1 MPSLLLPSLVSSLLV
16 SGFLYLSL
24 RIPFISSLVPSFFAS
39 LILCA
44 AAGPEQAKLF
54 IAYPFTILQCQLY
67 WCLSIVS
74 YLVPGLS
81 AKVARCDVV
90 YGPSFETETTDP
102 HDHDVA
108 LLALKEDPNYDHVTG
123 LLTLATRRPSSLLIA
138 TNNNLTVPDGPAE
151 AAAGVHP
158 ENRARSYTYTPPGT
172 PKIDDAE
179 IEHSMHRAR
188 RHTTTSLLPSVL
200 DELRSKFN
208 RRQQQEQEQHPSST
222 SSSRSSSP
230 VSFIDNDND
239 LERPEFTHHDSADF
253 RPTVY
258 QERHGITC
266 APVWW
271 RKAQRKVSKACK
283 LIAGT
288 DDPTEA
294 WDRFS
299 NAIDRKAQ
307 HAVERVKDHV
317 LHRDDSSQHSI
328 PAPAPNNSAADK
340 VELRRSMSRSSIT
353 SSESSM
359 SDERASQAPS
369 SGKTRRLVAKIAEK
383 ARSHKSGTWGK
394 RRGTA
399 E

>member
-1 MPSLLLPSLVSSLLV
+1 M
-16 SGFLYLSL
+16 
-24 RIPFISSLVPSFFAS
+24 
-39 LILCA
+39 LCA

-54 IAYPFTILQCQLY
+54 ITYPFTILQCQLY
-67 WCLSIVS
+67 WCLSTAS
-74 YLVPGLS
+74 CLVPGLL

-90 YGPSFETETTDP
+90 DGPAIETTDP
-102 HDHDVA
+102 HDPHDEA
-108 LLALKEDPNYDHVTG
+108 LSALKEDPNYDHTTG
-123 LLTLATRRPSSLLIA
+123 LLTLATRRPSSLLI
-138 TNNNLTVPDGPAE
+138 TDYNLTV
-151 AAAGVHP
+151 AGVHP
-158 ENRARSYTYTPPGT
+158 ENRQRSYTYTPPGT

-179 IEHSMHRAR
+179 IENSMHRAR

-208 RRQQQEQEQHPSST
+208 HRQQQEHEQQS
-222 SSSRSSSP
+222 SSSP
-230 VSFIDNDND
+230 VSFIDSNNDNV
-239 LERPEFTHHDSADF
+239 ERPELTHQDSADF

-266 APVWW
+266 APAWW
-271 RKAQRKVSKACK
+271 KKTQRKVSKACK

-317 LHRDDSSQHSI
+317 LHRDDSQSQQSI
-328 PAPAPNNSAADK
+328 PAPAPAPNNSATDK
-340 VELRRSMSRSSIT
+340 VELQRSMSRSSIT

-359 SDERASQAPS
+359 SDERASLAPS
-369 SGKTRRLVAKIAEK
+369 SGKTKRLVAKIAEK